1 MNKQKE
7 KELNKLTEKDVFNRL
22 EELNKER
29 KIYLDGWKTCYGGN
43 QYVTHVRFG
52 WGGEISLTVLT
63 IILNEL
69 LDLEPIGEVV
79 VTTNEDGECVLVSRQ
94 DEDHKILKVIW
105 EKK

>member
-7 KELNKLTEKDVFNRL
+7 KELNKLTEKDVFNKL

-29 KIYLDGWKTCYGGN
+29 KIYLAGWKTCYNGN
-43 QYVTHVRFG
+43 QYATHVRFG
-52 WGGEISLTVLT
+52 WDEISLTVLT
-63 IILNEL
+63 TVLNEL
-69 LDLEPIGEVV
+69 LDLEPVGEVV

-94 DEDHKILKVIW
+94 DEDHNILKVIW